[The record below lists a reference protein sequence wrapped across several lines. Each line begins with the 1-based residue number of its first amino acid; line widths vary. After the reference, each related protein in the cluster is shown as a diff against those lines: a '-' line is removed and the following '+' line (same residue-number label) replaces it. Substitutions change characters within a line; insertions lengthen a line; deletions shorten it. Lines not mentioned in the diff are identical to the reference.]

1 MMLVSTTRSLVRK
14 AAMAASSVSVSTSAA
29 ATAAAPTIGR
39 RAVGRI
45 PRALPTFTNASGRVF
60 SSVPT
65 DGSSSSKEE
74 PDTKSTMPPP
84 LSASA
89 ELIEDDPPEDDSPA
103 EGEDD
108 EDVVAVAND
117 ATDASEPTDDT
128 ASSNELN
135 KNLKPSEIV
144 EALDRHIVGQ
154 PDAKKSVAIAM
165 RNRWRRRQLPEDLR
179 KEVTPRNVLLV
190 GPTG

>member
-1 MMLVSTTRSLVRK
+1 MMLASTTRSLVRK

-29 ATAAAPTIGR
+29 AAPTIGR

-45 PRALPTFTNASGRVF
+45 PRALPTQFTNGRVF

-74 PDTKSTMPPP
+74 PDTKSTVPPP

-108 EDVVAVAND
+108 EDVVAVAS
-117 ATDASEPTDDT
+117 DASDDTTDDDT